1 MIPQLGAPLGLVV
14 ASGLFAYFIAN
25 LSPDDFFSWGW
36 SYPFF
41 VAFAINVVALFAR
54 LRTVMTAEYGKQFE
68 HRALEPTPL
77 IATLRMEGRNI
88 IAASFPRSAEHPSE
102 LQSTIRIT

>member
-25 LSPDDFFSWGW
+25 LSTDDFFSWGW
-36 SYPFF
+36 RYPFF

-54 LRTVMTAEYGKQFE
+54 LRIVMTVEYGKQFE
-68 HRALEPTPL
+68 NRHLAPPPIIDTH
-77 IATLRMEGRNI
+77 RMEGRNLI
-88 IAASFPRSAEHPSE
+88 SGAFAPLPTFPPFPMVTA
-102 LQSTIRIT
+102 L